1 MKLSKVK
8 KVCCNARQMALINTD
23 GGTNMVTQ
31 WVGTDAAMYPLQEIR
46 VSQGQLEK
54 LWELGENVLFDMKQ
68 APVTVEACDL
78 EEPAGQIDISTAPRV
93 RMCNLD
99 GYEVLRP
106 EGGGLMYIPEWL
118 LKPLEGTLD
127 FVPLPSGWVA
137 VYEGGVLGAMVRP
150 VEDKWRGQLDVMV
163 RAMAEALK

>member
-1 MKLSKVK
+1 
-8 KVCCNARQMALINTD
+8 
-23 GGTNMVTQ
+23 
-31 WVGTDAAMYPLQEIR
+31 
-46 VSQGQLEK
+46 
-54 LWELGENVLFDMKQ
+54 MKQ

-93 RMCNLD
+93 YLCNLD

-118 LKPLEGTLD
+118 LKPLEGRLN

-137 VYEGGVLGAMVRP
+137 VYEDGVLGAMVRP
-150 VEDKWRGQLDVMV
+150 VEDKWRRSLDVMV